1 MHMQTCFRKKENRRA
16 YQCGERLICREYTKI
31 HDVFNVH
38 FQNVVEIYSVGRK
51 TVIAEYCSKSR
62 IPRAI
67 LTENERNHHVLHVI
81 LLKGVAW
88 MMISQLWF

>member
-1 MHMQTCFRKKENRRA
+1 MQTYFRKKENRHT

-31 HDVFNVH
+31 HDVFNVYL
-38 FQNVVEIYSVGRK
+38 QNDKVKIYSVGRK
-51 TVIAEYCSKSR
+51 IVIEKYCNKSR

-81 LLKGVAW
+81 LLTGVAW
-88 MMISQLWF
+88 MMISQL

>member
-1 MHMQTCFRKKENRRA
+1 MFQEEGKQTCISMWRETDTV
-16 YQCGERLICREYTKI
+16 CREYTKI

-38 FQNVVEIYSVGRK
+38 FQNDIVTIYSVGRK
-51 TVIAEYCSKSR
+51 TVIEEYCSKSR

-67 LTENERNHHVLHVI
+67 LTDNERNHRVLHVI

-88 MMISQLWF
+88 MMISQL